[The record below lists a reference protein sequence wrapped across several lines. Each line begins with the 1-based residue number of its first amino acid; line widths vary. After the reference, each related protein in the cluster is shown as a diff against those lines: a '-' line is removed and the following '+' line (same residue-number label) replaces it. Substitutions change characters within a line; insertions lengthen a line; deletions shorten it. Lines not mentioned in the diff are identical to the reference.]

1 MSRIHGSLTTALI
14 LAAFAASLAGCPPPP
29 PTDDYGVV
37 HPLGGTE
44 GVLSSEGK
52 GPYGP
57 PDGEY
62 PDTQVWGVENA
73 WSDTDT
79 SAARK
84 AGLAWRE
91 DSGLTWEQK
100 YSLWVDS
107 LAATPTHAGSSTTFE
122 IETPTGKTLQ
132 APYLE
137 CAETAYFLRTVF
149 ASWYGLPFYVEAV
162 DGDGDRI
169 FLGHFGF
176 VTESGTRYGTTPKFA
191 TYTDHSHMAAA
202 DIASQGWPSDAT
214 LRAKQLY
221 GGGEEQPFLGDD
233 AHFGAYFD
241 ELLLNKRVGYFLMF
255 LLPYFGSIH
264 FADDAISWHV
274 EADGILPGDVLIER
288 WQSNGIGHVMM
299 VKEVQ
304 WISADQATA
313 ELASGS
319 MPRRQPKWESPTASK
334 MYFTSDYTGGQG
346 SNYDG
351 DAYVDLGG
359 GLKGFLSAVSEGGK
373 WRNVVPAERLGDW
386 IPSSDTETRAARPAT
401 FEDLLDEVDADEMRD
416 ELLALI
422 EEKREHLRDH
432 PSSCA
437 AREARENYFEQL
449 YDLLQRENGWDRQR
463 VDEEYRELEDYVF
476 AELIYSES
484 KTCCWNSTT
493 REMYDIVMDYNES
506 LVSADP
512 DTCVEP
518 EVFMA
523 EDGGYS
529 LFHDYAVS
537 TGRGDQWVEW
547 SADETCPQAGVS
559 DDTEASHDWADYCDV
574 ESAILEGGSD
584 GSDDG
589 EDEGEDDG
597 GADGDAYEPNDSSSS
612 AAGIGEGAYSGLNI
626 GDGDE
631 DWFTIE
637 ANGGTVTAR
646 IDFSHAGGD
655 LDMEMQDASGSQ
667 LSSST
672 STSDSEEVVG
682 SADTVLVRIYGYA
695 GATGDY
701 ELTVTID

>member
-1 MSRIHGSLTTALI
+1 MPRTHDSVSTALMFVV
-14 LAAFAASLAGCPPPP
+14 LGASLVGCPPPP
-29 PTDDYGVV
+29 PSDDHGIVT
-37 HPLGGTE
+37 PLGGSE
-44 GVLSSEGK
+44 GVLSSDGK
-52 GPYGP
+52 GPAGP
-57 PDGEY
+57 PTGEY
-62 PDTQVWGVENA
+62 PDTEVWAAEHA

-79 SAARK
+79 TAARE

-107 LAATPTHAGSSTTFE
+107 LAATPTYSGSYTTFE
-122 IETPTGKTLQ
+122 IETPTGKVMQ

-137 CAETAYFLRTVF
+137 CAETGYFLRTVF

-162 DGDGDRI
+162 DGDGERI

-176 VTESGTRYGTTPKFA
+176 VTESGARYGSTSKFA
-191 TYTDHSHMAAA
+191 SYADYSDMTAEEIAA
-202 DIASQGWPSDAT
+202 QGWPSDST
-214 LRAKQLY
+214 LRAKKLY
-221 GGGEEQPFLGDD
+221 SGGEEQPFLGDD

-241 ELLLNKRVGYFLMF
+241 ELFLNKRVGYFLMY

-264 FADDAISWHV
+264 FADDSVAWHV

-304 WISADQATA
+304 WISGDQATA
-313 ELASGS
+313 EIASGS
-319 MPRRQPKWESPTASK
+319 MPRRQPKWESPTAAK
-334 MYFTSDYTGGQG
+334 MYFTSEYTGGEG

-359 GLKGFLSAVSEGGK
+359 GLKGFLSAVADGGN
-373 WRNVVPAERLGDW
+373 WRNRVPAERLDDW
-386 IPSSDTETRAARPAT
+386 IASSDTETRAARPAR
-401 FEDLLDEVDADEMRD
+401 FEELLAEADADEMRD

-437 AREARENYFEQL
+437 AREARENYFESL

-463 VDEEYRELEDYVF
+463 VDEEYRALEDYVF
-476 AELIYSES
+476 AELLYSES

-518 EVFMA
+518 TVFKA

-529 LFHDYAVS
+529 LFHDYAES

-547 SADETCPQAGVS
+547 SADETCPQSGVS
-559 DDTEASHDWADYCDV
+559 DDTESDHDWADYCDV
-574 ESAILEGGSD
+574 EGAILDGDGGSGD
-584 GSDDG
+584 
-589 EDEGEDDG
+589 DEGDEGDG
-597 GADGDAYEPNDSSSS
+597 GTDGDAYEPNDSDS
-612 AAGIGEGAYSGLNI
+612 AAATIGEGAYSGLTI
-626 GDGDE
+626 GGGDE
-631 DWFTIE
+631 DWFSVE

-646 IDFSHAGGD
+646 IDFSHASGD
-655 LDMEMQDASGSQ
+655 LDLEMEDGSDSD
-667 LSSST
+667 LDSST
-672 STSDSEEVVG
+672 STSDSEEVTG
-682 SADTVLVRIYGYA
+682 SASTVLIRVYGYA

-701 ELTVTID
+701 ELTVTVD